1 LTLSWYIGNTIGH
14 ILEATMTDQD
24 FIDAFVAGRLAP
36 AGFDHCAHL
45 RAAFLL
51 LRSRPFLEACIAMR
65 DGLQA
70 LAGKLGK
77 PDLYHETVTVAFM
90 ALVAERGPEGDWDG
104 FIARHP
110 ELSERGLLDGWYSKA
125 LLASGAA
132 RKTFTMP
139 DLVEEQHG

>member
-1 LTLSWYIGNTIGH
+1 
-14 ILEATMTDQD
+14 MTDQE
-24 FIDAFVAGRLAP
+24 FIAAFAAGRLAP
-36 AGFDHCAHL
+36 AGFDHRAHL

-51 LRSRPFLEACIAMR
+51 MRSRPFLEACIAMR

-90 ALVAERGPEGDWDG
+90 ALVAERASGADDWDG
-104 FIARHP
+104 FIAAHP
-110 ELSERGLLDGWYSKA
+110 ELCRRGLLDSYYSAA

-132 RKTFTMP
+132 RKTFVMP
-139 DLVEEQHG
+139 DLVECGGNHG

>member
-1 LTLSWYIGNTIGH
+1 
-14 ILEATMTDQD
+14 MTDQE
-24 FIDAFVAGRLAP
+24 FIHAFTAGRLAP
-36 AGFDHCAHL
+36 EGFDHRAHL

-65 DGLQA
+65 EGLQA

-90 ALVAERGPEGDWDG
+90 ALVAERGPEGDWSG

-110 ELSERGLLDGWYSKA
+110 ELCQRGLLDGWYSKA
-125 LLASGAA
+125 LLASSAA
-132 RKTFTMP
+132 RKTFAMP
-139 DLVEEQHG
+139 DLTGAHHG

>member
-1 LTLSWYIGNTIGH
+1 
-14 ILEATMTDQD
+14 MTDQE
-24 FIDAFVAGRLAP
+24 FIDAFTAGQLPP
-36 AGFDHCAHL
+36 AGFDHRAHL

-51 LRSRPFLEACIAMR
+51 LRSQPFLEACIAMR

-90 ALVAERGPEGDWDG
+90 ALVAERVSAESASWDG

-110 ELSERGLLDGWYSKA
+110 ELCERGLLESYYSTA

-132 RKTFTMP
+132 RKTFAMP
-139 DLVEEQHG
+139 DRIGGNHG

>member
-1 LTLSWYIGNTIGH
+1 
-14 ILEATMTDQD
+14 MTDRE
-24 FIDAFVAGRLAP
+24 FIDAFTAGQLQP
-36 AGFDHCAHL
+36 AGFDHRAHL

-51 LRSRPFLEACIAMR
+51 LRARPFLEACMAMR

-90 ALVAERGPEGDWDG
+90 ALVAERTRSGAGDWDA
-104 FIARHP
+104 FIEAHP
-110 ELSERGLLDGWYSKA
+110 ELCERGLLESYYSKA

-132 RKTFTMP
+132 RTTFALP
-139 DLVEEQHG
+139 DRMRDRHE

>member
-1 LTLSWYIGNTIGH
+1 
-14 ILEATMTDQD
+14 MTDQE
-24 FIDAFVAGRLAP
+24 FIAAYTAGQLEP
-36 AGFDHCAHL
+36 AGFDHRAHL

-90 ALVAERGPEGDWDG
+90 ALVAGRMPAESSDWDS
-104 FIARHP
+104 FIAQHP
-110 ELSERGLLDGWYSKA
+110 ALCERGLLDAYYSTA

-132 RKTFTMP
+132 RKTFAMP
-139 DLVEEQHG
+139 DRIGGHHG

>member
-1 LTLSWYIGNTIGH
+1 
-14 ILEATMTDQD
+14 MTDQE
-24 FIDAFVAGRLAP
+24 FLAAYNAGQLAA
-36 AGFDHCAHL
+36 AGFDHRAHL

-90 ALVAERGPEGDWDG
+90 ALVAQRKPADASNWDS
-104 FIARHP
+104 FIAQHGN
-110 ELSERGLLDGWYSKA
+110 LCERELLDAWYSKA
-125 LLASGAA
+125 LLASNAA
-132 RKTFTMP
+132 RTAFAMP
-139 DLVEEQHG
+139 DRVGGSHG

>member
-1 LTLSWYIGNTIGH
+1 
-14 ILEATMTDQD
+14 MTDQE
-24 FIDAFVAGRLAP
+24 FIDAFTTGQLEP
-36 AGFDHCAHL
+36 AGFDHRAHL

-51 LRSRPFLEACIAMR
+51 LEKGPFLEACMAMR

-90 ALVAERGPEGDWDG
+90 ALVAERRPEGDWDG
-104 FIARHP
+104 FIARNP
-110 ELSERGLLDGWYSKA
+110 ELCERGLLDAWYSKA

-132 RKTFTMP
+132 RRIFTMP
-139 DLVEEQHG
+139 DLVEAGAHHG

>member
-1 LTLSWYIGNTIGH
+1 
-14 ILEATMTDQD
+14 MTDQE
-24 FIDAFVAGRLAP
+24 FIGAFTAGQLAP
-36 AGFDHCAHL
+36 AGFDHRAHL

-51 LRSRPFLEACIAMR
+51 VRARPFLEACVAMR

-70 LAGKLGK
+70 LAAKLGK

-90 ALVAERGPEGDWDG
+90 ALVAQRASLEAGDWES

-110 ELSERGLLDGWYSKA
+110 ELCERGLLDAYYSKA

-132 RKTFTMP
+132 RTTFAMP
-139 DLVEEQHG
+139 DRIGAIHD

>member
-1 LTLSWYIGNTIGH
+1 MFGCLRRL
-14 ILEATMTDQD
+14 TMTDHE
-24 FIDAFVAGRLAP
+24 FIAAYTAGQLEP
-36 AGFDHCAHL
+36 AGFDHRGHL

-90 ALVAERGPEGDWDG
+90 ALVAQRNPAAASDWDS
-104 FIARHP
+104 FIAQHP
-110 ELSERGLLDGWYSKA
+110 ALRERGLLDAWYSEA
-125 LLASGAA
+125 LLASNAA
-132 RKTFTMP
+132 RTAFAMP
-139 DLVEEQHG
+139 DRIGGQHG

>member
-1 LTLSWYIGNTIGH
+1 
-14 ILEATMTDQD
+14 MTDQE
-24 FIDAFVAGRLAP
+24 FIDAFAAGRLAP
-36 AGFDHCAHL
+36 AGFDHRAHL

-51 LRSRPFLEACIAMR
+51 LRERPFLEACVAMR

-90 ALVAERGPEGDWDG
+90 ALVAGRSSGADDWDG
-104 FIARHP
+104 FIAAHP
-110 ELSERGLLDGWYSKA
+110 ELCRPGLLDAYYSKT

-132 RKTFTMP
+132 RKTFAMP
-139 DLVEEQHG
+139 DLVQGGGSHG